1 MIRYSVSCKSMYWPA
16 RIPKI
21 NIIMKNILKYK
32 NMLKFKNNINYNCNL
47 ILVDNKIIKKM
58 NLKYR
63 KINKATDVLTFISD
77 IDINS
82 KNKQKECDILLSA
95 EIIIQDSKKNEIN
108 FYDHL
113 THLIIHSFLHINGF
127 MHNKIKEFNEMNKL
141 EIKIL
146 NKLGISNPYIKS

>member
-1 MIRYSVSCKSMYWPA
+1 
-16 RIPKI
+16 
-21 NIIMKNILKYK
+21 
-32 NMLKFKNNINYNCNL
+32 MLKFKNNINYNCNL

-77 IDINS
+77 IDVNS

-127 MHNKIKEFNEMNKL
+127 MHNKIKEFNEMNIL